1 MASLQSLTVNDTGYL
16 RMPSGTTAQRPGSP
30 VAGMM
35 RYNTDSKVKEFYDG
49 TNWNPLGYFDYISA
63 STAATVGFTTGP
75 SDVKG
80 ESDSLTNACSGLLTF
95 EQALDFV
102 HDLNVRLPTASEIIS
117 GATVGTGCGYD
128 NQRIWTVDSPG
139 FEGDSHYTIFGRTDT
154 NGTSLELRNNTSTAY
169 VRYVADVDLSRTD
182 PVRLYDHFIY
192 NYLYG

>member
-1 MASLQSLTVNDTGYL
+1 MASLQSLTINDTGYL
-16 RMPSGTTAQRPGSP
+16 RMPSGTTAQRPESP
-30 VAGMM
+30 TAGMI
-35 RYNTDSKVKEFYDG
+35 RHNTESDSLEYYNG
-49 TNWNPLGYFDYISA
+49 TNWIPLSYFDYISA
-63 STAATVGFTTGP
+63 SSAATVGFTTGP

-102 HDLNVRLPTASEIIS
+102 HDLNVRLPTVSEIIS

-128 NQRIWTVDSPG
+128 NERIWTVDSPS

-169 VRYVADVDLSRTD
+169 VRYVADVNVNRSN
-182 PVRLYDHFIY
+182 PVRLYNYFIY